1 MQLGKKSGQNTL
13 YQELIAD
20 GEVQRVAL
28 DLVDRDENQ
37 PRSIEEVKAAA
48 KDLQSS
54 IAINGIV
61 QMPVYRTKEDG
72 RFSIVVGECRT
83 EGARLNGDETIVA
96 VIKSFENSK
105 DAKKQISEIRY
116 AENDPKTRKN
126 LTPLDEAKFWAD
138 YIGEFY
144 TDEKGMAQVKKA
156 AQYLNQDQ
164 SKISQFLG
172 IDKASDK
179 IKTLIKKH
187 HVTDYQLAYIMA
199 RMEKHKGLID
209 SFINKI
215 ESVDMKG
222 GIQSLANKM
231 LKEAKNKE
239 HDEKQQSKTLDL
251 PPQTAAQAEADRQK
265 KLKESAAEEE
275 LKNEFNKID
284 RETKEEGY
292 KDKKEQQD
300 NENKEDLT
308 VENNEEKEIEKTE
321 EQEQQE
327 NDKPVLPANIGTIR
341 LNITKNTV
349 IVSTIANQPATLTKD
364 QALALINEL
373 QNWINKSG

>member
-1 MQLGKKSGQNTL
+1 MQLSKKSGQNKL
-13 YQELIAD
+13 YEELIAD
-20 GEVQRVAL
+20 GEVQRISL
-28 DLVDRDENQ
+28 DLVDRDESQ
-37 PRSIEEVKAAA
+37 PRSLEEVKIAAQ
-48 KDLQSS
+48 DLQPS
-54 IAINGIV
+54 IAINGVV

-96 VIKSFENSK
+96 VIKNFKNTD

-156 AQYLNQDQ
+156 AKHLGQDQ

-179 IKTLIKKH
+179 IKALIKKH
-187 HVTDYQLAYIMA
+187 HITDYQLAYIMA

-209 SFINKI
+209 NFINKI

-222 GIQSLANKM
+222 GIQTLANKM

-239 HDEKQQSKTLDL
+239 HDEKQQEKTLDL
-251 PPQTAAQAEADRQK
+251 PPKTAKDAEEERQK
-265 KLKESAAEEE
+265 ELKDFVAEEE
-275 LKNEFNKID
+275 LKKGLNKVD
-284 RETKEEGY
+284 RENKAEEYQQKKEE
-292 KDKKEQQD
+292 QD
-300 NENKEDLT
+300 DENKEDSIA
-308 VENNEEKEIEKTE
+308 ENTQEKEIEKPE
-321 EQEQQE
+321 EQEQLK
-327 NDKPVLPANIGTIR
+327 NDDPVLPANIGNIR
-341 LNITKNTV
+341 LNLNKNTV
-349 IVSTIANQPATLTKD
+349 IISTVASQPATLIKD
-364 QALALINEL
+364 QAQALINEL
-373 QNWINKSG
+373 QLWVNKSD